1 MHDASTG
8 SRRRR
13 TVLVEVVEG
22 DLADVVGLD
31 DVVPDRLAVAL
42 LRGVVVALWQ
52 ALQVAVHLG
61 AEGVLP
67 DVGALGVHRLRRWR
81 QWACFV
87 WAIELVLSCST
98 AVARQAGAGVCLV

>member
-1 MHDASTG
+1 MTRPPAHDG
-8 SRRRR
+8 RR

-31 DVVPDRLAVAL
+31 DVLPDRLAVAL
-42 LRGVVVALWQ
+42 LRGVVVALRQ

-61 AEGVLP
+61 AERVLP

-81 QWACFV
+81 QWPCFV
-87 WAIELVLSCST
+87 GAIELVLSCST
-98 AVARQAGAGVCLV
+98 AVARQARAGVCLV